1 MGKRSSEKF
10 SKFPCVRY
18 DSINKRWLV
27 RIRRKGFRVCKYFQ
41 SKTLAERYYLETN
54 ASIEKKVFFVE
65 DEKTTVVEAARKYYE
80 DYVKGICKPTT
91 LSSYN
96 GYLKNHIEPFF
107 RYRKLVDIS
116 RNDCEMFKLH
126 LTSKC
131 KLVSNN
137 CSDKFE
143 SSQRL
148 SNETIN
154 KILKFLR
161 AVFQYWV
168 DSELLA
174 RNPLQ
179 AVKLLKVNRPE
190 AQFLSTDDARLLLI
204 AAKNDVTCTRYGVEI
219 GAYYTLLLTALTT
232 GLRQGELLALKWDRI
247 NFEAGYIIVNE
258 NYTHKEISTVKTQSS
273 NRYVFIP
280 QYLRIALLEH
290 KASIGNNPYNLVFP
304 NREGNYIDGRNLT
317 RRVLP
322 RLLKQAGLEKI
333 TWHQLRHTCISALA
347 EKRVNPAF
355 IQRLSGH
362 SNLKTTTAIYTHIS
376 DRMNKQAMDALEQA
390 FNIEN

>member
-1 MGKRSSEKF
+1 MGERNSEKS

-18 DSINKRWLV
+18 DSSNKRWLV
-27 RIRRKGFRVCKYFQ
+27 RIRRKGFQVCKYFQ
-41 SKTLAERYYLETN
+41 SKTLAERYYIETN
-54 ASIEKKVFFVE
+54 ARIEKNSFFIE
-65 DEKTTVVEAARKYYE
+65 DEKTTVAEAVRMYC
-80 DYVKGICKPTT
+80 DNYVKNVCKPTT
-91 LSSYN
+91 LSSYT

-107 RYRKLVDIS
+107 KFRKLIS
-116 RNDCEMFKLH
+116 ISKNDCEMFKLH
-126 LTSKC
+126 LTTKY
-131 KLVSNN
+131 KLVGNNFSN
-137 CSDKFE
+137 KIE
-143 SSQRL
+143 SAGTL

-154 KILKFLR
+154 KILKLLR

-168 DSELLA
+168 EAEQLA
-174 RNPLQ
+174 KNPMQ
-179 AVKLLKVNRPE
+179 SVKLLKINRPE
-190 AQFLSTDDARLLLI
+190 ADFLSTEKAKLLLM
-204 AAKNDVTCTRYGVEI
+204 AAKNDVTCTRYGVET

-247 NFEAGYIIVNE
+247 NFEAGYIVVNE
-258 NYTHKEISTVKTQSS
+258 NYTHKEISTVKTQAS

-280 QYLRIALLEH
+280 QYLQTELLKH
-290 KASIGNNPYNLVFP
+290 KASLGNNPYNLVFP

-322 RLLKQAGLEKI
+322 RLLKQAHLEKI

-376 DRMNKQAMDALEQA
+376 DRMNDQAMDALTQA
-390 FNIEN
+390 FNIEI